1 MAVKDIYIPYEEFCK
16 QVLAVEDCVI
26 GQVFKRFFMNPEIS
40 DIMKDFYFMRY
51 PFDRSYFEYCAS
63 KPLWTH
69 QVDIA
74 KDVID
79 QYVGAK
85 YAIDQYMDEE
95 VVIDIDTKVPYDKS
109 TMIIEDALAEDEQSD
124 NVYNFA
130 IRTPII
136 QSEKDLELN
145 DEDVDRNVIIFKIPN
160 DGMFAKTLP
169 VVIRDFTFIDFYA
182 SRIEP
187 FITSSITKIR
197 YSKELDLPVVINHD
211 RDAAYT
217 VTKDTRVIAMLDV
230 DTELIKRGMT
240 RLYGIY
246 LTDTKNELQ
255 CVGHC
260 KEHEINAILK
270 RINDDLASG
279 NSTVYAFPWDR
290 H

>member
-1 MAVKDIYIPYEEFCK
+1 MAVKDVYIPYEEFCK
-16 QVLAVEDCVI
+16 QVLAVEDYVI
-26 GQVFKRFFMNPEIS
+26 GRVFKRFFMNPEIS

-51 PFDRSYFEYCAS
+51 PFDQSYFEHCAS
-63 KPLWTH
+63 MPQWTD
-69 QVDIA
+69 QVDTAIHA
-74 KDVID
+74 ID
-79 QYVGAK
+79 AK

-124 NVYNFA
+124 DVYNFA

-145 DEDVDRNVIIFKIPN
+145 DEDVDRNVIIFKIPS
-160 DGMFAKTLP
+160 DGMLAKTLP

-197 YSKELDLPVVINHD
+197 YGKELDLPVVINHD

-230 DTELIKRGMT
+230 DPELIKRGMT

-260 KEHEINAILK
+260 KEQEINTILK

>member
-1 MAVKDIYIPYEEFCK
+1 M
-16 QVLAVEDCVI
+16 
-26 GQVFKRFFMNPEIS
+26 
-40 DIMKDFYFMRY
+40 
-51 PFDRSYFEYCAS
+51 
-63 KPLWTH
+63 
-69 QVDIA
+69 
-74 KDVID
+74 
-79 QYVGAK
+79 
-85 YAIDQYMDEE
+85 
-95 VVIDIDTKVPYDKS
+95 
-109 TMIIEDALAEDEQSD
+109 
-124 NVYNFA
+124 
-130 IRTPII
+130 
-136 QSEKDLELN
+136 N
-145 DEDVDRNVIIFKIPN
+145 DEDVDRNVIIFKIPS
-160 DGMFAKTLP
+160 DGMLAKTLP

-197 YSKELDLPVVINHD
+197 YDKERDLPVVINHD

-217 VTKDTRVIAMLDV
+217 VTGDTRVIAMLDV
-230 DTELIKRGMT
+230 DPELIKRGMT

>member
-1 MAVKDIYIPYEEFCK
+1 MAVKDVYIPYEEFCK
-16 QVLAVEDCVI
+16 QVLAVEDYVI
-26 GQVFKRFFMNPEIS
+26 GRVFKRFFMNPEIS

-51 PFDRSYFEYCAS
+51 PFDQSYFEHCAS
-63 KPLWTH
+63 MPQWTD
-69 QVDIA
+69 QVDTAIHA
-74 KDVID
+74 ID
-79 QYVGAK
+79 AK

-124 NVYNFA
+124 DVYNFA

-145 DEDVDRNVIIFKIPN
+145 DEDVDRNVIIFKIPS
-160 DGMFAKTLP
+160 DGMLAKTLP

-187 FITSSITKIR
+187 FITSSITKIQ
-197 YSKELDLPVVINHD
+197 YGKELDLPVVINHD

-230 DTELIKRGMT
+230 DPELIKRGMT

-270 RINDDLASG
+270 RINDDLTSG

>member
-16 QVLAVEDCVI
+16 QVLAVEDYVI
-26 GQVFKRFFMNPEIS
+26 GRVFKRFFMNPEIS

-51 PFDRSYFEYCAS
+51 PFGQSYFEHCAS
-63 KPLWTH
+63 MPQWTG
-69 QVDIA
+69 QVDTAIHA
-74 KDVID
+74 IDV
-79 QYVGAK
+79 K

-95 VVIDIDTKVPYDKS
+95 VVIDIDTKVPYDTS
-109 TMIIEDALAEDEQSD
+109 TMIIEDALAEDEQSGD
-124 NVYNFA
+124 VYNFA

-145 DEDVDRNVIIFKIPN
+145 DEDVDRNVIIFKIPS
-160 DGMFAKTLP
+160 DCMLAKTLP

-197 YSKELDLPVVINHD
+197 YGKELDLPVVINHD

-230 DTELIKRGMT
+230 DPELIKRGMT

-246 LTDTKNELQ
+246 LTDTKSELQ

>member
-51 PFDRSYFEYCAS
+51 PFDQSYFEYCAS
-63 KPLWTH
+63 KPLWAN
-69 QVDIA
+69 QADIT
-74 KDVID
+74 KHVID

-124 NVYNFA
+124 DVYNFA

-145 DEDVDRNVIIFKIPN
+145 NEDVDRNVIIFKIPS

-169 VVIRDFTFIDFYA
+169 VVIRDFTFIDFHV
-182 SRIEP
+182 SRIKP
-187 FITSSITKIR
+187 FITSSITKIQ
-197 YSKELDLPVVINHD
+197 YGKELDLPVVINHD

-217 VTKDTRVIAMLDV
+217 VTGDTRVIAMLDV
-230 DTELIKRGMT
+230 DTELIKCGMT

-260 KEHEINAILK
+260 KEQEINAILK

>member
-1 MAVKDIYIPYEEFCK
+1 MAVKDVYIPYEEFCK
-16 QVLAVEDCVI
+16 QVLAVEDYVI
-26 GQVFKRFFMNPEIS
+26 GRVFKRFFMNPEIS

-51 PFDRSYFEYCAS
+51 PFDQSYFEHCAS
-63 KPLWTH
+63 MPQWTD
-69 QVDIA
+69 QVDTAIHA
-74 KDVID
+74 ID
-79 QYVGAK
+79 AK

-124 NVYNFA
+124 DVYNFA

-145 DEDVDRNVIIFKIPN
+145 DEDVDRNVIIFKIPS
-160 DGMFAKTLP
+160 DGMLAKTLP

-197 YSKELDLPVVINHD
+197 YGKELDLPVVINHD

-246 LTDTKNELQ
+246 LTDTKSELQ

-279 NSTVYAFPWDR
+279 NSTVYASPWNR

>member
-16 QVLAVEDCVI
+16 QVLAVEDYVI
-26 GQVFKRFFMNPEIS
+26 GRVFKRFFMNPEIS

-51 PFDRSYFEYCAS
+51 PFDQSYFEHCAS
-63 KPLWTH
+63 MPQWTD
-69 QVDIA
+69 QVDTAIHA
-74 KDVID
+74 IDV
-79 QYVGAK
+79 K

-95 VVIDIDTKVPYDKS
+95 VVIDIDTKVPYDTS
-109 TMIIEDALAEDEQSD
+109 TMIIEDALAEDEQSGD
-124 NVYNFA
+124 VYNFA

-145 DEDVDRNVIIFKIPN
+145 DEDVDRNVIIFKIPS
-160 DGMFAKTLP
+160 DGMLAKTLP

-187 FITSSITKIR
+187 FITGSITKIR
-197 YSKELDLPVVINHD
+197 YGKELDLPVVINHD

-246 LTDTKNELQ
+246 LTDTKSELQ

>member
-16 QVLAVEDCVI
+16 QVLAVEDYVI
-26 GQVFKRFFMNPEIS
+26 GRVFKRFFMNPEIS

-51 PFDRSYFEYCAS
+51 PFDQSYFEHCAS
-63 KPLWTH
+63 MPQWTD
-69 QVDIA
+69 QVDTAIHA
-74 KDVID
+74 IDV
-79 QYVGAK
+79 K

-95 VVIDIDTKVPYDKS
+95 VVIDIDTKVPYDTS
-109 TMIIEDALAEDEQSD
+109 TMIIEDALAEDEQSGD
-124 NVYNFA
+124 VYNFA

-145 DEDVDRNVIIFKIPN
+145 DEDVDRNVIIFKIPR
-160 DGMFAKTLP
+160 DGMLAKTLP

-197 YSKELDLPVVINHD
+197 YGKELDLPVVINHD

-230 DTELIKRGMT
+230 DPELIKRGMT

-246 LTDTKNELQ
+246 LTDTKSELQ

>member
-51 PFDRSYFEYCAS
+51 PFDQSYFEYCAS
-63 KPLWTH
+63 KPLWAN
-69 QVDIA
+69 QADIT
-74 KDVID
+74 KHVID

-124 NVYNFA
+124 DVYNFA

-145 DEDVDRNVIIFKIPN
+145 NEDVDRNVIIFKIPS

-169 VVIRDFTFIDFYA
+169 VVIRDFTFIDFHV
-182 SRIEP
+182 SRIKP
-187 FITSSITKIR
+187 FITSSITKIQ
-197 YSKELDLPVVINHD
+197 YGKELDLPVVINHD

-217 VTKDTRVIAMLDV
+217 VTGDTRVIAMLDV

-260 KEHEINAILK
+260 KEQEINAILK

>member
-16 QVLAVEDCVI
+16 QVLAVEDYVI
-26 GQVFKRFFMNPEIS
+26 GRVFKRFFMNPEIS

-51 PFDRSYFEYCAS
+51 PFDQSYFEHCAS
-63 KPLWTH
+63 MPQWTD
-69 QVDIA
+69 QVDTAIHA
-74 KDVID
+74 IDV
-79 QYVGAK
+79 K

-95 VVIDIDTKVPYDKS
+95 VVIDIDTKVPYDTS
-109 TMIIEDALAEDEQSD
+109 TMIIEDALAEDEQSGD
-124 NVYNFA
+124 VYNFA

-145 DEDVDRNVIIFKIPN
+145 DEDVDRNVIIFKIPR
-160 DGMFAKTLP
+160 DGMLAKTLP

-197 YSKELDLPVVINHD
+197 YDKERDLPVVINHD

-217 VTKDTRVIAMLDV
+217 VTGDTRVIAMLDV
-230 DTELIKRGMT
+230 DPELIKRGMT

>member
-51 PFDRSYFEYCAS
+51 PFDQSYFEYCAS

-69 QVDIA
+69 QADIA
-74 KDVID
+74 KYVIE

-124 NVYNFA
+124 DVYNFA

-145 DEDVDRNVIIFKIPN
+145 DEDVDRNVIIFKFPS
-160 DGMFAKTLP
+160 DGMFTKTLP

-197 YSKELDLPVVINHD
+197 YGKELDLPVVINHD
-211 RDAAYT
+211 RDVAYT
-217 VTKDTRVIAMLDV
+217 VTKDTQVIAMLDV

-260 KEHEINAILK
+260 KKHEINAILK